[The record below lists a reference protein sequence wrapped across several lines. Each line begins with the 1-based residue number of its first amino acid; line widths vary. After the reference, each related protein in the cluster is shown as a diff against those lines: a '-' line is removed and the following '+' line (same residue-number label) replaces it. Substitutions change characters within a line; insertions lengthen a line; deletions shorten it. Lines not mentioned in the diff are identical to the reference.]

1 MNDSRDIHLTDELI
15 ENNNNDSNSS
25 LFSKDKEILAK
36 KSNKKKIIY
45 LTIFILGIS
54 FSSQVLMPIG
64 IICSSILLFQK
75 KRKVVLLGLILI
87 FIQFF
92 ILAFFAFSMGI
103 I

>member
-1 MNDSRDIHLTDELI
+1 MNGSRDIHLANEKI
-15 ENNNNDSNSS
+15 ENNNNDSKSS

-36 KSNKKKIIY
+36 QSNKRKIIY
-45 LTIFILGIS
+45 LAIFILGIS
-54 FSSQVLMPIG
+54 FSSPVLMPIG
-64 IICSSILLFQK
+64 IICASILLFQK
-75 KRKVVLLGLILI
+75 NRKVILLGLITI

>member
-1 MNDSRDIHLTDELI
+1 MNESRDIHLTKELI
-15 ENNNNDSNSS
+15 ENNNNDS
-25 LFSKDKEILAK
+25 

-54 FSSQVLMPIG
+54 FSSPVLMPIG
-64 IICSSILLFQK
+64 IICASFLLFQK
-75 KRKVVLLGLILI
+75 KRKVVLLGLITI